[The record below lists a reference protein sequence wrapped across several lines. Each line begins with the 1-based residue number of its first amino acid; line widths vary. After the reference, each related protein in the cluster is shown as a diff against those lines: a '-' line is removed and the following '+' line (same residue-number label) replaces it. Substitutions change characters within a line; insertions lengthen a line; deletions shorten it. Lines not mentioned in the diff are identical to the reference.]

1 VVFYFTKHLYLQ
13 LMRNILGLLALL
25 ILFVVF
31 WGCKKNKADEFVPY
45 VPVNIVL
52 NTSDP
57 LFVRLNAPG
66 GWVYVNGGSRGIV
79 IYRLSLDD
87 FRAYDRH
94 CSYQPLDEC
103 GKVSV
108 NNSQIMAVDSCCGS
122 EFVLTDGSVAKGP
135 ASRALTQYTT
145 SYDGNRLLISN

>member
-1 VVFYFTKHLYLQ
+1 MKLRHQIFYS
-13 LMRNILGLLALL
+13 LLF
-25 ILFVVF
+25 FVLCF
-31 WGCKKNKADEFVPY
+31 FLSNCKKNNDDRVPY
-45 VPVNIVL
+45 VPVNVVL

-66 GWVYVNGGSRGIV
+66 GWVYINGGSRGIV

-94 CSYQPLDEC
+94 CTYQPTDAC

-108 NNSQIMAVDSCCGS
+108 NASQIMAVDSCCGA
-122 EFVLTDGSVAKGP
+122 EFVLTDGSVAKQP
-135 ASRALTQYTT
+135 ASRPLTQYTT
-145 SYDGNRLLISN
+145 SYDGNRLLITN

>member
-1 VVFYFTKHLYLQ
+1 MKRLTRHFFFVPF
-13 LMRNILGLLALL
+13 LLSCLL
-25 ILFVVF
+25 IFS
-31 WGCKKNKADEFVPY
+31 CKKDQNQDRVPY

-57 LFVRLNAPG
+57 LFVKLNAPG

-94 CSYQPLDEC
+94 CPYQPNDAC

-108 NNSQIMAVDSCCGS
+108 NASQIMAVDSCCGS
-122 EFVLTDGSVAKGP
+122 EFVLTDGTVAKQP
-135 ASRALTQYTT
+135 ASRPLTEYTT
-145 SYDGNRLLISN
+145 SFDGNRLLISN

>member
-1 VVFYFTKHLYLQ
+1 MKLPLQPHIRFFLLFSFVFFC
-13 LMRNILGLLALL
+13 N
-25 ILFVVF
+25 
-31 WGCKKNKADEFVPY
+31 CKKDQNDERVPY

-57 LFVRLNAPG
+57 LFVKLNAPG
-66 GWVYVNGGSRGIV
+66 AWAYVNGGSRGIV

-94 CSYQPLDEC
+94 CPYQPNNTC

-108 NNSQIMAVDSCCGS
+108 NTSQIMAVDSCCGS
-122 EFVLTDGSVAKGP
+122 EFVLTDGTVAKQP
-135 ASRALTQYTT
+135 ASRPLTQYST
-145 SYDGNRLLISN
+145 SFDGNRLLISN

>member
-1 VVFYFTKHLYLQ
+1 MSNQK
-13 LMRNILGLLALL
+13 ALL
-25 ILFVVF
+25 TCIFVFIVCPAFLF
-31 WGCKKNKADEFVPY
+31 CKKNKEEGRVPY

-57 LFVRLNAPG
+57 LFVKLNAPG
-66 GWVYVNGGSRGIV
+66 GWVYVNGGSRGII

-94 CSYQPLDEC
+94 CSFQPEDAC

-108 NNSQIMAVDSCCGS
+108 NSSQIMAVDSCCGS
-122 EFVLTDGSVAKGP
+122 EFVLTDGSVAKSP
-135 ASRALTQYTT
+135 ASRPLTQYLT
-145 SYDGNRLLISN
+145 SYDGNRLLITN